1 MHSALKTESSL
12 NGLQRSIPA
21 SSFGKAIVFA
31 LAVVLLGSA
40 APPYRALLSPALLG
54 STHHGFLVLSADGR
68 TLYDDASSTPLVA
81 ASTQKL
87 LVTVTALHVLGPQ
100 FQFASRFIAVPTRDG
115 DPMLWFVGSGDPL
128 LTRQALRAGVRDLVR
143 KGVRSV
149 AGIGVDGTAVTTP
162 ELNPTW
168 NPQDDDEG
176 FQAPTSGL
184 SLDQDTV
191 EVHVAAATLGMK
203 ARITVHPAG
212 SIVTIHD
219 GVVSSASPGSVDVV
233 PDGPNAYTFSGA
245 IAPNEH
251 RQFWL
256 PLHAMP
262 HDLLSVLH
270 TMLVHA
276 GIRVGSKRSIGS
288 SGWGGEVLWTHRGIP
303 LRAMLRRML
312 LESNNHIA
320 EQVLVAI
327 SRRIGGIGNDRIG
340 LAYELRYLRRLGIPL
355 RGFRLIDG
363 SGLSHRNRITVRALA
378 QLLVRQ
384 RHELQPLLPGS
395 GHGTLQD
402 DDFGAADG
410 RLRAKTGHLDG
421 VSALVGYLRT
431 AHHGTVVFAFAVDAS
446 ENDPDTAFAHVLDA
460 IARW

>member
-1 MHSALKTESSL
+1 MHSAPKTESSL
-12 NGLQRSIPA
+12 NGLQRSILA
-21 SSFGKAIVFA
+21 SSFGKALVVAF
-31 LAVVLLGSA
+31 AVVLLGSS
-40 APPYRALLSPALLG
+40 APPFRALFSPALVG

-68 TLYDDASSTPLVA
+68 TLYDDSSSAPLVA

-87 LVTVTALHVLGPQ
+87 LVTVTALHVLGQ
-100 FQFASRFIAVPTRDG
+100 HFQFASRFISVPTPDG

-128 LTRQALRAGVRDLVR
+128 LTRQELRAGVRELVR
-143 KGVRSV
+143 QGIRRV
-149 AGIGVDGTAVTTP
+149 AGIGVDGTSVTTP

-212 SIVTIHD
+212 SIVAIHN
-219 GVVSSASPGSVDVV
+219 GVVSNASPGSVDVF
-233 PDGPNAYTFSGA
+233 PDGPNAYTFSGT
-245 IAPNEH
+245 IAPNVR

-262 HDLLSVLH
+262 QDLLSVLH
-270 TMLVHA
+270 AMLVQA
-276 GIRVGSKRSIGS
+276 GIRVGPKRSIGS
-288 SGWGGEVLWTHRGIP
+288 SGWGGEVLWTHRGSP
-303 LRAMLRRML
+303 LRAVLRRML
-312 LESNNHIA
+312 RESNNHIA

-327 SRRIGGIGNDRIG
+327 SRRVGGVGNDRSG
-340 LAYELRYLRRLGIPL
+340 LAYELGYLRHLGIPL

-363 SGLSHRNRITVRALA
+363 SGLSHRNRISMRALA
-378 QLLVRQ
+378 YLLVRQ

-395 GHGTLQD
+395 GHGTLRD

-431 AHHGTVVFAFAVDAS
+431 AHHGMVIFAFAVDAS
-446 ENDPDTAFAHVLDA
+446 QNDPDTAFAHLLDA

>member
-1 MHSALKTESSL
+1 MP
-12 NGLQRSIPA
+12 RSILA
-21 SSFGKAIVFA
+21 NSVNKAIVVV
-31 LAVVLLGSA
+31 LAVLLFGSA
-40 APPYRALLSPALLG
+40 APPYRALFLPALVG
-54 STHHGFLVLSADGR
+54 SSHHGFIVLSSDGR
-68 TLYDDASSTPLVA
+68 SLYDDSSATPLVA

-100 FQFASRFIAVPTRDG
+100 FAFTSRFISVPTANG

-128 LTRQALRAGVRDLVR
+128 LTRQELRAGVRELVR
-143 KGVRSV
+143 QGIRRV
-149 AGIGVDGTAVTTP
+149 AGIGVDGTSVTTP

-191 EVHVAAATLGMK
+191 EVHVAAATMGMK

-212 SIVTIHD
+212 SVVTIHN
-219 GVVSSASPGSVDVV
+219 GVVSSASPGSVDVF
-233 PDGPNAYTFSGA
+233 PDGPNAYTFSGT
-245 IAPNEH
+245 IASNEH
-251 RQFWL
+251 RKFWL

-270 TMLVHA
+270 AMLVHA
-276 GIRVGSKRSIGS
+276 GIRVGPKRSIGS

-303 LRAMLRRML
+303 LRAVLRRML

-320 EQVLVAI
+320 EQLLVAV

-340 LAYELRYLRRLGIPL
+340 LRYELAYLHRLGIPL
-355 RGFRLIDG
+355 RDFHLIDG
-363 SGLSHRNRITVRALA
+363 SGLSHANRITMVALA
-378 QLLVRQ
+378 RLLVLER
-384 RHELQPLLPGS
+384 RELFGLLPGS

-402 DDFGAADG
+402 DDFGVADG
-410 RLRAKTGHLDG
+410 RIRAKTGHLDG
-421 VSALVGYLRT
+421 VSALVGYLHT
-431 AHHGTVVFAFAVDAS
+431 IHHGTVIFAFAVDAS
-446 ENDPDTAFAHVLDA
+446 QNDPDTAFEHALDA

>member
-1 MHSALKTESSL
+1 MHFAPKTESLL
-12 NGLQRSIPA
+12 NGLQPSILA
-21 SSFGKAIVFA
+21 NSVGKAFVVVLAA
-31 LAVVLLGSA
+31 LLLGS
-40 APPYRALLSPALLG
+40 APPYRALFSPALVG
-54 STHHGFLVLSADGR
+54 SSRHGLVVLSSDGR
-68 TLYDDASSTPLVA
+68 LLYNDASVTPLVA

-100 FQFASRFIAVPTRDG
+100 FRFASRFIAMPTPDG
-115 DPMLWFVGSGDPL
+115 APMLWFVGSGDPL
-128 LTRQALRAGVRDLVR
+128 LTRQTLRAGVRELVR
-143 KGVRSV
+143 EGVRQI

-168 NPQDDDEG
+168 NPEDDDEG

-191 EVHVAAATLGMK
+191 EVHVTAARLGMK
-203 ARITVHPAG
+203 ARITVHPDG
-212 SIVTIHD
+212 SLVTIRN
-219 GVVSSASPGSVDVV
+219 GVLSSAVPGSVDVV
-233 PDGPNAYTFSGA
+233 PDGPNRYTLSGT

-256 PLHAMP
+256 PLHGMP

-270 TMLVHA
+270 AMLVQA
-276 GIRVGSKRSIGS
+276 GIHVGPKRVIGS
-288 SGWGGEVLWTHRGIP
+288 SGWGGQVLWTHRGLP
-303 LRAMLRRML
+303 LRAVLRRML

-340 LAYELRYLRRLGIPL
+340 LKYELGYLRHLGIPL

-363 SGLSHRNRITVRALA
+363 SGLSHQNRITMRALA
-378 QLLVRQ
+378 FLLVRE
-384 RHELQPLLPGS
+384 RYELQGLLPGS

-446 ENDPDTAFAHVLDA
+446 QNDPDTAFAHVLDA